1 MEWLTVEQAESLKDR
16 AYFRRSSGELKTLR
30 QHYIDI
36 GAEKRRIDENYW
48 AKQVFQN
55 KSWLPIMITDW
66 RLPNELE
73 YAKQYAQAN
82 QMSLHTWRVYRSC
95 VPMPDGSIE
104 TEHALDDYET
114 DTLIVTSREEFDRA
128 VHVFPQ
134 YRSYKPT
141 FVLVDRLG
149 ITTSLHIQ
157 PEKKVLRSHYA
168 E

>member
-1 MEWLTVEQAESLKDR
+1 
-16 AYFRRSSGELKTLR
+16 
-30 QHYIDI
+30 
-36 GAEKRRIDENYW
+36 
-48 AKQVFQN
+48 
-55 KSWLPIMITDW
+55 
-66 RLPNELE
+66 
-73 YAKQYAQAN
+73 
-82 QMSLHTWRVYRSC
+82 
-95 VPMPDGSIE
+95 MPDGSIE
-104 TEHALDDYET
+104 TEHALDDDET

-128 VHVFPQ
+128 VNVFPQ